1 MEKTLMTKQIHDENL
16 LADHEYDGIQELD
29 NKLPPWWLYLFYITI
44 IWGIA
49 YMLYYH
55 VFGIGD
61 LSYAEYMK
69 EIDPEWTE
77 IRKAVPLQIGYNSPY
92 YSGEVDLTP
101 LQRQQL
107 ESQRAIEAQILAAEK
122 STDEQIPISALSFDE
137 LIVSAL
143 QVASPENQEKLRQ
156 AFPEIYQN
164 YLATTNG
171 SDVEESLEETKDENK
186 YDIPILTD
194 DASLAA
200 GKNLFEINCATCH
213 GKLGEGGIGPNL
225 ADEYFLHGA
234 GMASIVRIL
243 NIGVA
248 AKGMIAWRG
257 ILKEDQ
263 IQQVASYVMALQ
275 GTDPPNA
282 KEPQGEKVS
291 IADSN

>member
-1 MEKTLMTKQIHDENL
+1 MENMLMTKQIHDDNL
-16 LADHEYDGIQELD
+16 LVDHEYDGIQELD

-77 IRKAVPLQIGYNSPY
+77 VGKATPFQIGYTSPFD
-92 YSGEVDLTP
+92 GGDVDLTP
-101 LQRQQL
+101 LQRQEL
-107 ESQRAIEAQILAAEK
+107 AKQRAEDALLKTAGKQV
-122 STDEQIPISALSFDE
+122 PISDLSFNE
-137 LIVSAL
+137 LIISAL
-143 QVASPENQEKLRQ
+143 QVASPENQKKLKQ
-156 AFPEIYQN
+156 VFPEIYQT
-164 YLATTNG
+164 YLVSGSA
-171 SDVEESLEETKDENK
+171 SDVKKSAEVIAVTEK
-186 YDIPILTD
+186 YNIPILKD
-194 DASLAA
+194 DASMAA

-225 ADEYFLHGA
+225 ADEFYLHGA
-234 GMASIVRIL
+234 GMANTVRIL

-257 ILKEDQ
+257 ILKADQ
-263 IQQVASYVMALQ
+263 IQQVASYVLTLE
-275 GTDPPNA
+275 GSNPPNS
-282 KEPQGEKVS
+282 KKPQGEKGS
-291 IADSN
+291 ITDSE

>member
-1 MEKTLMTKQIHDENL
+1 MTKQIHDENL
-16 LADHEYDGIQELD
+16 LIDHEYDGIQELD

-44 IWGIA
+44 IWGVA

-77 IRKAVPLQIGYNSPY
+77 VSKATPLRIGYTSPY
-92 YSGEVDLTP
+92 YSGYADLTP
-101 LQRQQL
+101 LQRQEL
-107 ESQRAIEAQILAAEK
+107 TRQRAEEAQFLSASKTAE
-122 STDEQIPISALSFDE
+122 EQVPIRDLSFDE
-137 LIVSAL
+137 LIISAL
-143 QVASPENQEKLRQ
+143 QVASPENQEKLKQ
-156 AFPEIYQN
+156 VFPEIYQT
-164 YLATTNG
+164 YLSSG
-171 SDVEESLEETKDENK
+171 SESDVEKSSEETSGTEK

-200 GKNLFEINCATCH
+200 GKNIFEINCATCH

-225 ADEYFLHGA
+225 ADEYYLHGA
-234 GMASIVRIL
+234 GIANTIRIL

-263 IQQVASYVMALQ
+263 IQQVASYVMTLE
-275 GTDPPNA
+275 GTNPPNA
-282 KEPQGEKVS
+282 KKPQGEKVS
-291 IADSN
+291 FKDSE